1 MNQDNTDWTY
11 QEFLA
16 FILLYA
22 AGMNLELAEG
32 ELQFIKDKTG
42 IDDIGK
48 IKNKLDDLSDSECI
62 QTIESYKKI
71 YLQTPESELK
81 ARRDLE
87 ALLKTPGTH
96 SQFERAAVHIL
107 EKLI

>member
-1 MNQDNTDWTY
+1 MNQDNTNWTY
-11 QEFLA
+11 REFLA
-16 FILLYA
+16 FVLLYA
-22 AGMNLELAEG
+22 AGMNLELTAG

-42 IDDIGK
+42 IADIGK
-48 IKNKLDDLSDSECI
+48 IKNKLEVLSDSECI

-87 ALLKTPGTH
+87 ALLNAPGAH
-96 SQFERAAVHIL
+96 SQFEKAAVHIL